1 MVNYTSTVK
10 MLVAFFVC
18 CTYHINWL
26 VSVWAARI
34 EKAWNFSGTLV
45 QIYVGS
51 TWINNSKVSLSWETV
66 SCWKNSSNVFVFLT
80 VLQFHT
86 TFRDIL
92 ISVVVFTYFLK
103 TKRTKLRCEVL
114 LAPKVYFCICNS
126 FSENQNEV
134 SDKIVVANILWLKST
149 IFQNW
154 QHFVGVIF
162 FE

>member
-1 MVNYTSTVK
+1 MVNYTLTVN
-10 MLVAFFVC
+10 MLAAFFVC
-18 CTYHINWL
+18 CTLHINWL
-26 VSVWAARI
+26 ASVWAARI
-34 EKAWNFSGTLV
+34 ENAWNFSGTLV

-51 TWINNSKVSLSWETV
+51 TWINNCKVSFSWETV
-66 SCWKNSSNVFVFLT
+66 FCWKNSWNVFVFLT
-80 VLQFHT
+80 VLQFYT

-114 LAPKVYFCICNS
+114 LAPKVL
-126 FSENQNEV
+126 
-134 SDKIVVANILWLKST
+134 DKIVVANILWLKST

-154 QHFVGVIF
+154 QQFVGVIF